1 MSWRRNFADYQNEL
15 SQKSADKLIDNFV
28 KLYEQAASEMIP
40 MFLKVYEEAWDVAGI
55 KKLAPETLYHL
66 DSYWALLDASR
77 QRAEALGNDI
87 ITMMNDQFH
96 TMYADVFEG
105 IAPGDIQLPCF
116 IDPEEIQKIIDG
128 SWGVDKKNW
137 RERIWIKMTV
147 LWDKLTGALMEAIIK
162 HHTEK
167 KLQATLQKEFE
178 GSRKALNSTMMIDVS
193 RIQAKAAM
201 RRQMIVSEIV
211 GNKDIYRTSCIMTYG
226 DEAEIN
232 KLPAESVAAVN
243 ELADIVRSEN
253 DTIVKLFSSRRGKS
267 EDNVTYYLTWVTEG
281 DDLVC
286 DDCKEFDN
294 QQFVCKGD
302 DELIKVEDQLP
313 IHPNCR
319 CCLEYDY
326 SEGGD
331 EAYEASI
338 GSFEDK
344 MASIT
349 AKRRQLEA
357 RRDELYV
364 TKGVWAVTYDW
375 E

>member
-128 SWGVDKKNW
+128 FWGVDKKNW

-193 RIQAKAAM
+193 RIQAKAAA
-201 RRQMIVSEIV
+201 RRYQVSRAMATSASA
-211 GNKDIYRTSCIMTYG
+211 DIASYVMTYG
-226 DEAEIN
+226 DEAEVSE
-232 KLPAESVAAVN
+232 LAAEDVAAVN
-243 ELADIVRSEN
+243 ILSDAVQTYDRNGEKAAKFMMSRAGGAVGAFDDPAAADQYFVWIC
-253 DTIVKLFSSRRGKS
+253 
-267 EDNVTYYLTWVTEG
+267 EG

-286 DDCKEFDN
+286 DECA
-294 QQFVCKGD
+294 
-302 DELIKVEDQLP
+302 ELDSQVFSGEEADAIYP
-313 IHPNCR
+313 IHANCR
-319 CCLEYDY
+319 CVLEPVMEEDDDGADDQWGDDDINRGTGV
-326 SEGGD
+326 GGSG
-331 EAYEASI
+331 EA
-338 GSFEDK
+338 F
-344 MASIT
+344 M
-349 AKRRQLEA
+349 
-357 RRDELYV
+357 DELGGYLNFI
-364 TKGVWAVTYDW
+364 GAW
-375 E
+375 